1 MIEPMPRA
9 AADAA
14 SPSLALSIVIPVY
27 NGADSVGELVAA
39 LEKLQI
45 AGGHEIV
52 LVNDGSPD
60 DSLAVCRALVGEARV
75 PITLV
80 DLSRNYGEHNAV
92 MAGLRHARG
101 AHVITMD
108 DDLQNPPEEVER
120 LLAYAQQSGHE
131 VVYTYYD
138 EKQHSL
144 WRNLGSRFTNWV
156 AGFVLDKPKG
166 FYLSSFRC
174 MSAFVVREITRY
186 DGPFPYVD
194 GLILQVTQDIERLR
208 VRHLPRAVGRSNYTL
223 RRLLR
228 LWLSMFVNFSVMP
241 LRLSTL
247 TGFALSFIGTVGS
260 IVVIV
265 EALFFDPPA
274 GWASLM
280 AAVMLLSGVQLLIL
294 GIVGEYLG
302 RMYLTANRNPQSVVR
317 SIARAEP
324 AFSEPYSGASRTA
337 QRQPEKA

>member
-1 MIEPMPRA
+1 MPDTA
-9 AADAA
+9 PAPTQTA
-14 SPSLALSIVIPVY
+14 PPPLALTIVIPVY
-27 NGADSVGELVAA
+27 NGATSVAELVAA
-39 LEKLQI
+39 LEQLTI
-45 AGGHEIV
+45 DGGHEIV

-60 DSLAVCRALVGEARV
+60 DSLAVCRDLVERAHV

-92 MAGLRHARG
+92 MAGLRHAKG

-120 LLAYAQQSGHE
+120 LLTFAQESGHE
-131 VVYTYYD
+131 VIYTCYD
-138 EKQHSL
+138 EKQHAA

-156 AGFVLDKPKG
+156 AGFVIDKPKG

-194 GLILQVTQDIERLR
+194 GLILQVTQDIDRLT

-247 TGFALSFIGTVGS
+247 TGFALSLIGAVGS
-260 IVVIV
+260 FVVIT
-265 EALFFDPPA
+265 EALFFAPPA

-280 AAVMLLSGVQLLIL
+280 AAVLLLSGVQLLIL

-302 RMYLTANRNPQSVVR
+302 RLYLTVNGKPQSVIKEVR
-317 SIARAEP
+317 SSRLPPSAEAPPPVLLREP
-324 AFSEPYSGASRTA
+324 AEA
-337 QRQPEKA
+337 

>member
-1 MIEPMPRA
+1 MP
-9 AADAA
+9 DAA
-14 SPSLALSIVIPVY
+14 TPLEAGCKLSLSIVIPVF
-27 NGADSVGELVAA
+27 NGADSIAELVAA
-39 LEKLQI
+39 LEQLTI

-60 DSLAVCRALVGEARV
+60 GSLAVCRGLVERAQV

-92 MAGLRHARG
+92 MAGLRQARG

-120 LLAYAQQSGHE
+120 LLAFAQQSGRE

-138 EKQHSL
+138 EKQHAR
-144 WRNLGSRFTNWV
+144 WRNLGSQFTNWV
-156 AGFVLDKPKG
+156 AGFVLDKPKS

-186 DGPFPYVD
+186 EGPFPYVD
-194 GLILQVTQDIERLR
+194 GLILQVTQDVDRLL

-223 RRLLR
+223 RRLIR

-247 TGFALSFIGTVGS
+247 SGFALSLIGAIGS
-260 IVVIV
+260 VVAIV

-274 GWASLM
+274 GWASLI
-280 AAVMLLSGVQLLIL
+280 AAVLLLSGVQLVIL

-302 RMYLTANRNPQSVVR
+302 RLYLTANGKPQSVAKSV
-317 SIARAEP
+317 IRAEP
-324 AFSEPYSGASRTA
+324 AGSAAGRPPLRLRESA
-337 QRQPEKA
+337 

>member
-1 MIEPMPRA
+1 MP
-9 AADAA
+9 DAVTPPPEA
-14 SPSLALSIVIPVY
+14 GCKLSLSIVIPVY
-27 NGADSVGELVAA
+27 NGAASIAELVGA
-39 LEKLQI
+39 LEQLTI
-45 AGGHEIV
+45 PGGHEIV

-60 DSLAVCRALVGEARV
+60 DSLAVCRSLVERVRV

-120 LLAYAQQSGHE
+120 LLAFAQESGRE

-138 EKQHSL
+138 EKQHAR
-144 WRNLGSRFTNWV
+144 WRNLASQFTNWV

-186 DGPFPYVD
+186 KGPFPYVD
-194 GLILQVTQDIERLR
+194 GLILQVTQDIDRLL
-208 VRHLPRAVGRSNYTL
+208 VRHLPRAIGRSNYTL
-223 RRLLR
+223 RRLIR

-247 TGFALSFIGTVGS
+247 TGFALSLIGAIGS
-260 IVVIV
+260 LVAIV

-280 AAVMLLSGVQLLIL
+280 AAVLLLSGVQLVIL

-302 RMYLTANRNPQSVVR
+302 RLYLTANRKPQSVVK
-317 SIARAEP
+317 SVIRAEP
-324 AFSEPYSGASRTA
+324 AL
-337 QRQPEKA
+337 PEAARPPLRLPERA

>member
-1 MIEPMPRA
+1 MPDTA
-9 AADAA
+9 PAPTQTA
-14 SPSLALSIVIPVY
+14 PPPLALTPVALTIVIPVY
-27 NGADSVGELVAA
+27 NGATSVGELVSA
-39 LEKLQI
+39 LQELTI
-45 AGGHEIV
+45 DGGHEIV

-60 DSLAVCRALVGEARV
+60 DSLAVCRDLVERAHV

-120 LLAYAQQSGHE
+120 LLAFAQESGRE
-131 VVYTYYD
+131 VIYTHYD
-138 EKQHSL
+138 EKRHAA

-156 AGFVLDKPKG
+156 AGFVIDKPKG

-174 MSAFVVREITRY
+174 MSAFVVREVTRY

-194 GLILQVTQDIERLR
+194 GLILQVTQDIDRLL
-208 VRHLPRAVGRSNYTL
+208 VRHLPRAVGRSNYTT

-241 LRLSTL
+241 LRISTL
-247 TGFALSFIGTVGS
+247 TGFALSLIGTVGS
-260 IVVIV
+260 IIV
-265 EALFFDPPA
+265 LTEALFFAPPA

-280 AAVMLLSGVQLLIL
+280 AAVLLLSGVQLVIL

-302 RMYLTANRNPQSVVR
+302 RLYLTANRKPQSVVKSVIHAAPR
-317 SIARAEP
+317 VPQTGRQSVRAREP
-324 AFSEPYSGASRTA
+324 A
-337 QRQPEKA
+337 